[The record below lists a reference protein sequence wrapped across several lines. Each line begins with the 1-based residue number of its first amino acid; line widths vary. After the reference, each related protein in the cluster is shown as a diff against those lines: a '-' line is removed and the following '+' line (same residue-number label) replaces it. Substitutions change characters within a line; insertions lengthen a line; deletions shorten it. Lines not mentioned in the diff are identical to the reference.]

1 MAFGKVNSSLSFE
14 DISTE
19 ITEAKLAHHYLGVTN
34 IPCVINSPLRTDSRP
49 SFGLY
54 SNDGKKVCWKDLAT
68 KERGG
73 IYDLLSLMW
82 SCTKKEV
89 LSRIQKDRKLFT
101 GEATIEGYTSCSIQD
116 ISSHKG
122 NTDLRVKVR
131 DWRQYDIDWWASYG
145 ISLDWL
151 KYADVYP
158 ISHKIIIKGGHTY
171 TFGADK
177 LAYVYVERKEGK
189 ITLKVYQ
196 PLSTDK
202 NHKWFSKHDR
212 SVISLWTKIPEKGE
226 RVCICSSL
234 KDALCL
240 WANTNIPAIATQGE
254 GYGMSLTAISE
265 LKRRYANVYIL
276 FDNDKA
282 GLEDGVKLAKETG
295 FINLVLPQFEGGK
308 DVSDLYKSV
317 GKKQFQAII
326 FSLFKE
332 NTDTSAKKII
342 VEDIDEL
349 DESDLP
355 F

>member
-1 MAFGKVNSSLSFE
+1 MGFGKSTTSISFQ

-19 ITEAKLAHHYLGVTN
+19 ISESRLASYYLGVTT
-34 IPCVINSPLRTDSRP
+34 IPCVIHSPLRKDSRP

-54 SNDGKKVCWKDLAT
+54 SKDGKKIYWKDLAT
-68 KERGG
+68 KESGG

-89 LSRIQKDRKLFT
+89 LSRIWEDRKLFT
-101 GEATIEGYTSCSIQD
+101 GEAAIKECVFCNVQD
-116 ISSHKG
+116 ISSYKR
-122 NTDLRVKVR
+122 NTDLQVKVR
-131 DWRQYDIDWWASYG
+131 DWRQYDIDWWSSYG
-145 ISLDWL
+145 ISIDWL

-158 ISHKIIIKGGHTY
+158 ISHKIIIKEGHTY

-189 ITLKVYQ
+189 ITLKIYQ

-265 LKRRYANVYIL
+265 LKRRYTNVYIL

-308 DVSDLYKSV
+308 DISDLYKAV
-317 GKKQFQAII
+317 GKEQFQATILP
-326 FSLFKE
+326 LFKN
-332 NTDTSAKKII
+332 NTDTFAKKVT
-342 VEDIDEL
+342 VENVNEL